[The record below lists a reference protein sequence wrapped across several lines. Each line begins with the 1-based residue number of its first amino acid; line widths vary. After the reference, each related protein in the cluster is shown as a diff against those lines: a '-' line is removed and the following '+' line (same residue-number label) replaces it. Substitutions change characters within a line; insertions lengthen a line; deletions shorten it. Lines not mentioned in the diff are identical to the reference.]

1 MPRVGIWAKSHQW
14 NTLVKDDFLV
24 ISRLP
29 LGSINLDVCEPWT
42 LTRSEI
48 FPLLDCIC
56 FSPKT
61 GKLLLWCILTCH
73 YKCDGVWIHQ
83 KGKIELLFAISGA
96 KVPVTSSWREVANH
110 GCCLS
115 HNVKVCDVS
124 YLLISSVHWVIH
136 PYYITCLFIY
146 FCYVPRWNK
155 HSVYEQNMNDSI
167 NLNLYTLLYLIIGM
181 AQLCWHCWNTYILK
195 TVLLSYTMLV

>member
-124 YLLISSVHWVIH
+124 YLYFLVRITGCQLLTSALSTGLSILI
-136 PYYITCLFIY
+136 
-146 FCYVPRWNK
+146 
-155 HSVYEQNMNDSI
+155 
-167 NLNLYTLLYLIIGM
+167 TLLVYLFTFVMSHDGTSIQFTSRIWM
-181 AQLCWHCWNTYILK
+181 TAST
-195 TVLLSYTMLV
+195 